1 MTYATQQDMVD
12 RFGESDLVRLTD
24 RADPPLDAVDATVLL
39 RAQEDAKAVID
50 SYVAARYTL
59 PLSPVPL
66 VLKRCECDLAYV
78 QLLGARVG
86 DEWAK
91 RQSYWLGWLKDVSKG
106 TANLGPDATNTLPA
120 TEAGVFVDAEP
131 PVFSRDTLADYA

>member
-1 MTYATQQDMVD
+1 MTYATQQDMTD

-24 RADPPLDAVDATVLL
+24 RAEPPLDAVDATVLL
-39 RAQEDAKAVID
+39 RAQEDAKAMID
-50 SYVAARYTL
+50 SYLTARYTL

-91 RQSYWLGWLKDVSKG
+91 RQAYWLGWLKDVSKG
-106 TANLGPDATNTLPA
+106 TAQLGVDASNNAPA
-120 TEAGVFVDAEP
+120 TEVGVYVDADA

>member
-1 MTYATQQDMVD
+1 MTYATSQDMVD

-39 RAQEDAKAVID
+39 RAQEDAKAIID
-50 SYVAARYTL
+50 TYLTARYTL

-78 QLLGARVG
+78 ALLGARVG

-91 RQSYWLGWLKDVSKG
+91 KQSGWMSWLKDVSKG
-106 TANLGPDATNTLPA
+106 TASLGVDATGTEPA
-120 TEAGVFVDAEP
+120 TGGGVFVDSEP
-131 PVFSRDTLADYA
+131 PVFNRDTLADYA